1 MSLLKNKAEYGQQYH
16 EHLLSQWTT
25 CVEMANSNSDKRI
38 SANNFYM
45 TVNAALLAVITFN
58 ADWKNCL
65 LAIIGIVVSILWLQS
80 INNYKA
86 LNQAKFEV
94 INSLEKELPA
104 APFVTEWEILEK
116 NKKYKLLT
124 SNEKWIPWTFIILFA
139 IVLLLPI
146 GKWALTLICPCI
158 NGGAK

>member
-1 MSLLKNKAEYGQQYH
+1 MALLKEAQQYGEQYH
-16 EHLLSQWTT
+16 ELLLSQWTT

-45 TVNAALLAVITFN
+45 TINAALLALITFN

-80 INNYKA
+80 ISNYKA
-86 LNQAKFEV
+86 LNQAKYEV
-94 INSLEKELPA
+94 INSLERELPS
-104 APFVTEWEILEK
+104 APFVTEWEILEQ
-116 NKKYKLLT
+116 NKRYSLLT
-124 SNEKWIPWTFIILFA
+124 SNEKWLPWTFVILFV
-139 IVLLLPI
+139 IVFLLPVF
-146 GKWALTLICPCI
+146 KWVLALICPCF